1 MTSSF
6 LGLISERN
14 LNNTVD
20 VYIRRKKK
28 KNITNNRQVHITNQL
43 EESKQVKVENAFI
56 T

>member
-14 LNNTVD
+14 LNNIVD

-28 KNITNNRQVHITNQL
+28 KNIKNKETGKFTSQIN
-43 EESKQVKVENAFI
+43 
-56 T
+56 

>member
-14 LNNTVD
+14 LNNMVD

-28 KNITNNRQVHITNQL
+28 NITNKETGKFTSQIN
-43 EESKQVKVENAFI
+43 
-56 T
+56 

>member
-14 LNNTVD
+14 LNNIVD

-28 KNITNNRQVHITNQL
+28 KNKTNKETGKFTSQIN
-43 EESKQVKVENAFI
+43 
-56 T
+56 